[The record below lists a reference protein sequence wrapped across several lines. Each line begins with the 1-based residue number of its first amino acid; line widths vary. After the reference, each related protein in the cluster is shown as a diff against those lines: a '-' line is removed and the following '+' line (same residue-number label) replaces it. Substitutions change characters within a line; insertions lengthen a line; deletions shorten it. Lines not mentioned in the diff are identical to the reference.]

1 MIGMAIRQKNKLLT
15 ALVAILLAYTFG
27 DAVLETQYG
36 LVLFLFLPL
45 FFFFG
50 QNDKELRIS

>member
-1 MIGMAIRQKNKLLT
+1 MIGMTIRQKNKLLT
-15 ALVAILLAYTFG
+15 ALVVLILAYTFG

-45 FFFFG
+45 FFFYG
-50 QNDKELRIS
+50 QNDKELKIS